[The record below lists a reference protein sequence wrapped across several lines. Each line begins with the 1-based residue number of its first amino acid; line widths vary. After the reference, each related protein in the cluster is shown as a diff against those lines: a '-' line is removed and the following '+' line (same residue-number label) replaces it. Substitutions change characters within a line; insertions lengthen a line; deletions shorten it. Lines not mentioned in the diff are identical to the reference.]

1 MLAHLPLLSLNAE
14 RVSRVLNGRELLLS
28 GDEAETMRTN
38 KRPLRL
44 CDDKG
49 TLVAVGEY
57 DQSRQTV
64 KPRVVIH
71 EKV

>member
-1 MLAHLPLLSLNAE
+1 MK
-14 RVSRVLNGRELLLS
+14 RVLNGRELILS
-28 GDEAETMRTN
+28 EAESEAFPAIN
-38 KRPLRL
+38 KPLRL

-57 DQSRQTV
+57 DGVEKTV
-64 KPRVVIH
+64 KPRVVVY